1 MHRRDFCKETLLAGA
16 AMAGA
21 PLLGLANTPG
31 QFPLTPGQSPLIRDL
46 SPRTP
51 LMGNRFVTLCIM
63 IRTSP
68 WEVSR
73 DVKLINRDEY
83 FAHTLEVVRN
93 MREAFAKHNPTGRLT
108 WGFTLNALEDK
119 RPHYVDIRKYVVDC
133 QQRYGDEVSYFPG
146 YFPAMYLP
154 RERVNREMSEA
165 IQTISGMVGQGYR
178 PDAIMGGFLSANN
191 LAYLAEKENIHVAH
205 AVIWSQHDVDGG
217 GADGS
222 ISYPYYPSKEH
233 FCKPAQGKAVQA
245 NATPGST
252 DFIDCVSLDGWS
264 VDFLNATV
272 SGGIRGTTPYNGAS
286 SRRGVGPIESYGE
299 WGLDIG
305 NLSVMHTQSLHFDRG
320 FELNGFGWIP
330 NIWEAALAKIPERQ
344 NDWWDDTFA
353 YRMMERWVGSTVKR
367 WPDVKF
373 VTFGEY
379 GEIWRRHF
387 QNNDPLNYRF
397 EEKGLGIGSSWGN
410 EEIRWFMNKDYRL
423 ALLRNWQKNTP
434 EMVIDFT
441 RYDLPAKEPAD
452 PSPEHPA
459 KDWSLMN
466 RINQKGLRPQ
476 DKPVLITEL
485 TSDEKALI
493 SRHHP
498 ELII

>member
-1 MHRRDFCKETLLAGA
+1 MQRREFCKNALLTGA
-16 AMAGA
+16 ALSGSSLLNAANLFGA
-21 PLLGLANTPG
+21 QPGLQA
-31 QFPLTPGQSPLIRDL
+31 
-46 SPRTP
+46 TP

-73 DVKLINRDEY
+73 DVKLIDRDES
-83 FAHTLEVVRN
+83 FAHTLAVVRN
-93 MREAFAKHNPTGRLT
+93 LRNAFAKNNPHGRLT
-108 WGFTLNALEDK
+108 WGFTLPALEDK
-119 RPHYVDIRKYVVDC
+119 RPNYVDIRKYVIEC
-133 QQRYGDEVSYFPG
+133 QQKYGDEISYFPG

-154 RERVNREMSEA
+154 RERVNRDMSEA
-165 IQTISGMVGQGYR
+165 IQIIAHLAGGKYR
-178 PDAIMGGFLSANN
+178 PDCIMGGFLSADN
-191 LAYLAEKENIHVAH
+191 LAYLAEKENIHAAH
-205 AVIWSQHDVDGG
+205 AVIWSQHEVDGG

-222 ISYPYYPSKEH
+222 LSYPYYPSREH
-233 FCKPAQGKAVQA
+233 FCKPAQGK
-245 NATPGST
+245 S

-272 SGGIRGTTPYNGAS
+272 SGGVQGTNIYNGAS

-299 WGLDIG
+299 WGIEMG
-305 NLSVMHTQSLHFDRG
+305 NLSVMHTQSIHFDRG

-344 NDWWDDTFA
+344 HSWWDDTFA
-353 YRMMERWVGSTVKR
+353 FRAMEKWITSTVQQ

-379 GEIWRRHF
+379 GQIFRQHF
-387 QNNDPLNYRF
+387 QNNDPINYRF

-410 EEIRWFMNKDYRL
+410 EEIRWFMNKEFRL
-423 ALLRNWQKNTP
+423 ALLKNWHKKTP
-434 EMVIDFT
+434 EKVIDFT

-452 PSPEHPA
+452 PSPDKPV

-466 RINQKGLRPQ
+466 RINQKELRPQ
-476 DKPVLITEL
+476 DTPVAIHEL
-485 TSDEKALI
+485 SDEEKALI
-493 SRHHP
+493 YKHYP
-498 ELII
+498 ELS

>member
-1 MHRRDFCKETLLAGA
+1 MHRRDFCKDALLSGA
-16 AMAGA
+16 ALTAA
-21 PLLGLANTPG
+21 PLFKATDVSGSRQG
-31 QFPLTPGQSPLIRDL
+31 SDL
-46 SPRTP
+46 TP

-93 MREAFAKHNPTGRLT
+93 MRNAFAKNNPTGRLT
-108 WGFTLNALEDK
+108 WGFTLNALEDR
-119 RPHYVDIRKYVVDC
+119 RPHYADIRKYVVEC
-133 QQRYGDEVSYFPG
+133 QQKYGDEVSYFPG

-154 RERVNREMSEA
+154 RERVNRELTEA
-165 IQTISGMVGQGYR
+165 IQTISGIVGRGYR
-178 PDAIMGGFLSANN
+178 PACIMGGFLSANN
-191 LAYLAEKENIHVAH
+191 LAYLAAKENIHVAH
-205 AVIWSQHDVDGG
+205 AVIWSQHEVDGG

-222 ISYPYYPSKEH
+222 LSYPYYPSREH
-233 FCKPAQGKAVQA
+233 FCKPAQGPA
-245 NATPGST
+245 

-272 SGGIRGTTPYNGAS
+272 SGGVRGTTPFNGAN

-344 NDWWDDTFA
+344 NQWWDETFA
-353 YRMMERWVGSTVKR
+353 YRAMEKWIGSTAKR

-373 VTFGEY
+373 ITFGEY
-379 GEIWRRHF
+379 GQIWRRHF
-387 QNNDPLNYRF
+387 RNNDLLNYRF

-410 EEIRWFMNKDYRL
+410 EEIRWFMNKDFRL
-423 ALLRNWQKNTP
+423 ALLRNWHKNTP

-441 RYDLPAKEPAD
+441 RYDLKAQEPAD
-452 PSPEHPA
+452 PSPEKPA

-476 DKPVLITEL
+476 DTPVLITDLNVEER
-485 TSDEKALI
+485 TLI
-493 SRHHP
+493 NRHYP
-498 ELII
+498 ELSL

>member
-1 MHRRDFCKETLLAGA
+1 MRRRDFCKDALLTGA
-16 AMAGA
+16 AVASGFPILKA
-21 PLLGLANTPG
+21 SGTSIPAKTAASLL
-31 QFPLTPGQSPLIRDL
+31 
-46 SPRTP
+46 
-51 LMGNRFVTLCIM
+51 GNRFVTLCIM

-73 DVKLINRDEY
+73 DVKLINRDES
-83 FAHTLEVVRN
+83 FAHTLEVVSK
-93 MREAFAKHNPTGRLT
+93 MREAFAKNNPHGRLT
-108 WGFTLNALEDK
+108 WGFTLNALEDR
-119 RPHYVDIRKYVVDC
+119 RPNYVDIRKYVVEC
-133 QQRYGDEVSYFPG
+133 QQRYGDEVTYFPG

-154 RERVNREMSEA
+154 RERVNREMTEA
-165 IQTISGMVGQGYR
+165 IHTISAMVGKGYR
-178 PDAIMGGFLSANN
+178 PECIMGGFLSANN
-191 LAYLAEKENIHVAH
+191 LAYLAEKEKIHVAH
-205 AVIWSQHDVDGG
+205 SVIWSQHEVDGG

-222 ISYPYYPSKEH
+222 LSYPYYPSREH
-233 FCKPAQGKAVQA
+233 FCKPAQD
-245 NATPGST
+245 SS

-272 SGGIRGTTPYNGAS
+272 SGGVRGTTPYNGAA

-305 NLSVMHTQSLHFDRG
+305 NLSVMHTQSIHFDRG

-344 NDWWDDTFA
+344 NDWWDDNFV
-353 YRMMERWVGSTVKR
+353 YRMMERWVGSTLKR

-379 GEIWRRHF
+379 GNIWRNHF
-387 QNNDPLNYRF
+387 QNNEAVNYRF

-410 EEIRWFMNKDYRL
+410 EEIRWFMNKDFRL
-423 ALLRNWQKNTP
+423 ALLKNWHKNTP

-441 RYDLPAKEPAD
+441 RYDLKAIEPAD
-452 PSPEHPA
+452 PTPEKPV

-476 DKPVLITEL
+476 DNPILITQL
-485 TSDEKALI
+485 SDEEKG
-493 SRHHP
+493 
-498 ELII
+498 IIHKYYPDLLK

>member
-1 MHRRDFCKETLLAGA
+1 MHRRDFYKETLLAGA
-16 AMAGA
+16 AIAGA
-21 PLLGLANTPG
+21 PLLGLTN
-31 QFPLTPGQSPLIRDL
+31 TPGQSPLTPQL
-46 SPRTP
+46 SPPTS

-83 FAHTLEVVRN
+83 FAHTLEVARG
-93 MREAFAKHNPTGRLT
+93 MREAFAKHNPDGRLT

-119 RPHYVDIRKYVVDC
+119 RPNYVDIRKYVVEC

-165 IQTISGMVGQGYR
+165 IQTISAMVGKGYR
-178 PDAIMGGFLSANN
+178 PDAIMGGFLSADN

-233 FCKPAQGKAVQA
+233 FCKPAQGRVPQGNTA
-245 NATPGST
+245 PGST

-272 SGGIRGTTPYNGAS
+272 SGGLRGTTPYNGAS

-330 NIWEAALAKIPERQ
+330 NIWEAALARIPERQ
-344 NDWWDDTFA
+344 NDWWDDNFA
-353 YRMMERWVGSTVKR
+353 NKMMERWVGSTLKR

-379 GEIWRRHF
+379 GQIWRRHF
-387 QNNDPLNYRF
+387 QDNDLLSYRF

-410 EEIRWFMNKDYRL
+410 EEIRWFMNKEFRL
-423 ALLRNWQKNTP
+423 ALLRNWHKNTP

-452 PSPEHPA
+452 PSPDKPA

-476 DKPVLITEL
+476 DKPVLITEF
-485 TSDEKALI
+485 TNEEKALI
-493 SRHHP
+493 HKHCP
-498 ELII
+498 DLVT

>member
-1 MHRRDFCKETLLAGA
+1 MHRRDFYKETLLAGA
-16 AMAGA
+16 AIAGA
-21 PLLGLANTPG
+21 PLLELASKPDRSPPT
-31 QFPLTPGQSPLIRDL
+31 PLI
-46 SPRTP
+46 
-51 LMGNRFVTLCIM
+51 GGRFVTLCIM

-83 FAHTLEVVRN
+83 FAHTPEVVRN

-165 IQTISGMVGQGYR
+165 IQTIAGMVGRGYR

-233 FCKPAQGKAVQA
+233 FCKPAQGKAL
-245 NATPGST
+245 PSHRGST

-305 NLSVMHTQSLHFDRG
+305 NLSVMYTQSLHFDRG

-387 QNNDPLNYRF
+387 QDNDALNYRF

-410 EEIRWFMNKDYRL
+410 EEIRWFMNKDFRL
-423 ALLRNWQKNTP
+423 ALLRNWHKNTP

-441 RYDLPAKEPAD
+441 RYDLPAREPLD

-485 TSDEKALI
+485 TNDEKAFI
-493 SRHHP
+493 ARHHP
-498 ELII
+498 ELIN

>member
-1 MHRRDFCKETLLAGA
+1 MQRRDFCKDTLLSGA
-16 AMAGA
+16 A
-21 PLLGLANTPG
+21 LAT
-31 QFPLTPGQSPLIRDL
+31 SPLIKATANSRFHDA
-46 SPRTP
+46 STPTP

-83 FAHTLEVVRN
+83 FAHTPEVARN
-93 MREAFAKHNPTGRLT
+93 MRNAFAKNNPNGRLT
-108 WGFTLNALEDK
+108 WGFTLNALEDR
-119 RPHYVDIRKYVVDC
+119 RPNYVDIRKYVVEC
-133 QQRYGDEVSYFPG
+133 QQKYGDEVSYFPG

-154 RERVNREMSEA
+154 RERVNREMTEA
-165 IQTISGMVGQGYR
+165 IQTISGMVGRGYR
-178 PDAIMGGFLSANN
+178 PDCIMGGFLSANN

-222 ISYPYYPSKEH
+222 LSYPYYPSKEH
-233 FCKPAQGKAVQA
+233 FCKPAHG
-245 NATPGST
+245 PG

-272 SGGIRGTTPYNGAS
+272 SGGIRGTTPFNGAA

-305 NLSVMHTQSLHFDRG
+305 NLSVMYTQSLHFDRG

-330 NIWEAALAKIPERQ
+330 NIWEAALVKIPERQ
-344 NDWWDDTFA
+344 NEWWDDTFA
-353 YRMMERWVGSTVKR
+353 YRAMERWVGSTVKR

-373 VTFGEY
+373 ITFGEY

-387 QNNDPLNYRF
+387 PSNDPLNYRF
-397 EEKGLGIGSSWGN
+397 EEKGLGIGNSWGN
-410 EEIRWFMNKDYRL
+410 QEIRWFMNKDFRL
-423 ALLRNWQKNTP
+423 ALLRNWHKNEP
-434 EMVIDFT
+434 EKVIDLT
-441 RYDLPAKEPAD
+441 RYDLPAHEPAD
-452 PSPEHPA
+452 PSPEKPA

-466 RINQKGLRPQ
+466 RMNQKGLRPQ
-476 DKPVLITEL
+476 DKPVLITDLQE
-485 TSDEKALI
+485 EEQALI
-493 SRHHP
+493 HKHYP
-498 ELII
+498 GLF

>member
-1 MHRRDFCKETLLAGA
+1 MHRRDFYKETLLAGA
-16 AMAGA
+16 AIAGA
-21 PLLGLANTPG
+21 PLLDFAGNPH
-31 QFPLTPGQSPLIRDL
+31 QS
-46 SPRTP
+46 SPTP

-73 DVKLINRDEY
+73 DVKLINRDEG

-93 MREAFAKHNPTGRLT
+93 MRNAFAKNNPSGRLT
-108 WGFTLNALEDK
+108 WGFTLNALEDR
-119 RPHYVDIRKYVVDC
+119 RPNYVDIRKYVIDC
-133 QQRYGDEVSYFPG
+133 QRQYRDEVSYFPG

-165 IQTISGMVGQGYR
+165 IQIISGMVGRGYR

-191 LAYLAEKENIHVAH
+191 LAYLAEKENIRVAH
-205 AVIWSQHDVDGG
+205 SVIWSQHAVDGG

-233 FCKPAQGKAVQA
+233 FCKPAQGRVPQG
-245 NATPGST
+245 NAAPGST

-272 SGGIRGTTPYNGAS
+272 SGGITGTTPYNGAS

-330 NIWEAALAKIPERQ
+330 NIWEAALVKIPERQ
-344 NDWWDDTFA
+344 NDWWDDSFA
-353 YRMMERWVGSTVKR
+353 YKMIERWVGSTLQR

-379 GEIWRRHF
+379 GLAWRQHF
-387 QNNDPLNYRF
+387 ANNDMLNYRF

-410 EEIRWFMNKDYRL
+410 EEIRWFMNKDFRL
-423 ALLRNWQKNTP
+423 ALLRNWHKNTP

-441 RYDLPAKEPAD
+441 RYDLPAREPLD

-485 TSDEKALI
+485 TNDEKAFI
-493 SRHHP
+493 ARHHP
-498 ELII
+498 ELIN

>member
-1 MHRRDFCKETLLAGA
+1 MQRRDFCKNTLLAGA
-16 AMAGA
+16 GLGA
-21 PLLGLANTPG
+21 TPLLNSFGGPSVKAGLL
-31 QFPLTPGQSPLIRDL
+31 PLTPGPM
-46 SPRTP
+46 P
-51 LMGNRFVTLCIM
+51 LMGGRFVTLCIM

-73 DVKLINRDEY
+73 DVKLINRDEG
-83 FAHTLEVVRN
+83 FAHTLEVVRS
-93 MREAFAKHNPTGRLT
+93 MREAFAKNNPAGRLT

-119 RPHYVDIRKYVVDC
+119 RPNYVDIRKYVVEC
-133 QQRYGDEVSYFPG
+133 QQKYGDEVSYFPG

-165 IQTISGMVGQGYR
+165 IAEITQLVGGSYR
-178 PDAIMGGFLSANN
+178 PDCIMGGFLSANN
-191 LAYLAEKENIHVAH
+191 LAYLASKENIHVAH
-205 AVIWSQHDVDGG
+205 AVIWSQHEVDGG

-222 ISYPYYPSKEH
+222 LSYPYYPSTQH
-233 FCKPAQGKAVQA
+233 FCKPAQDAG
-245 NATPGST
+245 

-272 SGGIRGTTPYNGAS
+272 SGGIRGTTPFNGAA

-305 NLSVMHTQSLHFDRG
+305 DWSVQYTQSLHFDRG

-344 NDWWDDTFA
+344 NPWWDDTFA
-353 YRMMERWVGSTVKR
+353 YRAMERWVGSTLRR
-367 WPDVKF
+367 WPDVRF

-379 GEIWRRHF
+379 GRAFREHF
-387 QNNDPLNYRF
+387 RSNSALNYRF

-410 EEIRWFMNKDYRL
+410 EEIRWFMNKDFRL
-423 ALLRNWQKNTP
+423 ALLRNWHRGTP

-441 RYDLPAKEPAD
+441 RYDLPAHEPAD
-452 PSPEHPA
+452 PSPARPA

-476 DKPVLITEL
+476 DKPV
-485 TSDEKALI
+485 SI
-493 SRHHP
+493 SQLSGEERGMIGRWYP
-498 ELII
+498 ELVG

>member
-1 MHRRDFCKETLLAGA
+1 MHRRDFCKDALLTGAALAGDSVLKA
-16 AMAGA
+16 AN
-21 PLLGLANTPG
+21 LLGQGMPPA
-31 QFPLTPGQSPLIRDL
+31 S
-46 SPRTP
+46 

-93 MREAFAKHNPTGRLT
+93 MREAFGKNNPNGRLT

-119 RPHYVDIRKYVVDC
+119 RPHYVDIRKYVVEC
-133 QQRYGDEVSYFPG
+133 QQKYGDEVSYFPG

-154 RERVNREMSEA
+154 RERVNREMTEA
-165 IQTISGMVGQGYR
+165 IQTISGMVGKGYR
-178 PDAIMGGFLSANN
+178 PDCIMGGFLSANN
-191 LAYLAEKENIHVAH
+191 LAYLAEKEKIHAAH
-205 AVIWSQHDVDGG
+205 AVIWSQHEVDGV

-222 ISYPYYPSKEH
+222 LSYPYYPSKEH
-233 FCKPAQGKAVQA
+233 FCKPAQRDG
-245 NATPGST
+245 

-272 SGGIRGTTPYNGAS
+272 SGGVSGTTPYNGAA

-305 NLSVMHTQSLHFDRG
+305 HLSVMHTQSLHFDRG
-320 FELNGFGWIP
+320 FALNGFGWIP

-353 YRMMERWVGSTVKR
+353 YRMMERWVGSTLKR
-367 WPDVKF
+367 WPDVRF

-379 GEIWRRHF
+379 GKLWRSHF
-387 QNNDPLNYRF
+387 QNNDAVNYRF

-410 EEIRWFMNKDYRL
+410 EEIRWFMNKEFRL
-423 ALLRNWQKNTP
+423 ALLRNWHKKTP
-434 EMVIDFT
+434 EMVIDLT
-441 RYDLPAKEPAD
+441 RYDLKAIEPSD
-452 PSPEHPA
+452 PSPEKPV

-476 DKPVLITEL
+476 DKPILITEL
-485 TSDEKALI
+485 SNEEKTLI
-493 SRHHP
+493 NKYYP
-498 ELII
+498 ELLK

>member
-1 MHRRDFCKETLLAGA
+1 MERRDFCKDALLTGA
-16 AMAGA
+16 VIVGS
-21 PLLGLANTPG
+21 PLLKATDVFGLQRISGSTH
-31 QFPLTPGQSPLIRDL
+31 L
-46 SPRTP
+46 P

-73 DVKLINRDEY
+73 DVKLINRDES
-83 FAHTLEVVRN
+83 FAHTLDVVRN
-93 MREAFAKHNPTGRLT
+93 LRNAFAKNNPNGRLT

-119 RPHYVDIRKYVVDC
+119 RPNYIDIRQYVVEC
-133 QQRYGDEVSYFPG
+133 QQKYGDEVSYFPG

-165 IQTISGMVGQGYR
+165 IQAISGMVGGGYR
-178 PDAIMGGFLSANN
+178 PDCIMGGFLSAGN

-205 AVIWSQHDVDGG
+205 SVIWSQHEVDGG

-222 ISYPYYPSKEH
+222 LSYPYYPSREH
-233 FCKPAQGKAVQA
+233 FCKPAQGK
-245 NATPGST
+245 S

-272 SGGIRGTTPYNGAS
+272 SAGVAGTTPYNGAS

-330 NIWEAALAKIPERQ
+330 NIWEAALAKIPERP
-344 NDWWDDTFA
+344 NEWWDDTFV
-353 YRMMERWVGSTVKR
+353 YRAMERWIGSTLKQ
-367 WPDVKF
+367 WPDVRF
-373 VTFGEY
+373 ITFGEY
-379 GEIWRRHF
+379 GQIWRQHF
-387 QNNDPLNYRF
+387 LNNDSLNYRF

-410 EEIRWFMNKDYRL
+410 EQIRWFMNKEFRL
-423 ALLRNWQKNTP
+423 ALLKNWHKNTP
-434 EMVIDFT
+434 EKVIDFT
-441 RYDLPAKEPAD
+441 RYDRKAKEPDD
-452 PSPEHPA
+452 PSPAKPT

-476 DKPVLITEL
+476 DKPLLITEL
-485 TSDEKALI
+485 NDEEKALI
-493 SRHHP
+493 YKYYPSLFRHDNA
-498 ELII
+498 

>member
-1 MHRRDFCKETLLAGA
+1 MQRRDFYKNTLLTGAGVA
-16 AMAGA
+16 AA
-21 PLLGLANTPG
+21 PLLNAFGGAVTPADSAR
-31 QFPLTPGQSPLIRDL
+31 LTPGPIQ
-46 SPRTP
+46 

-73 DVKLINRDEY
+73 DVKLINRDEG
-83 FAHTLEVVRN
+83 FAHTLEVVRK
-93 MREAFAKHNPTGRLT
+93 MREAFAANNPGGRLT

-119 RPHYVDIRKYVVDC
+119 RPNYADIRKYVVEC
-133 QQRYGDEVSYFPG
+133 QQKYGDEVSYFPG

-165 IQTISGMVGQGYR
+165 IAEISQLVGGGYR
-178 PDAIMGGFLSANN
+178 PDCIMGGFLSAAN

-205 AVIWSQHDVDGG
+205 AVIWSQHEVDGG

-222 ISYPYYPSKEH
+222 LSYPYYPSTQH
-233 FCKPAQGKAVQA
+233 FCKPAQGSA
-245 NATPGST
+245 

-272 SGGIRGTTPYNGAS
+272 SGGIRGTTPYNGAA

-305 NLSVMHTQSLHFDRG
+305 DLSVQYTQSLHFDRG

-344 NDWWDDTFA
+344 NPWWDDTFA
-353 YRMMERWVGSTVKR
+353 YRAMSRWVGSTLRR

-379 GEIWRRHF
+379 GRIFRQHF
-387 QNNDPLNYRF
+387 SSNAALNYRF

-410 EEIRWFMNKDYRL
+410 EEIRWFMNKDFRL
-423 ALLRNWQKNTP
+423 ALLRNWHRNTP

-441 RYDLPAKEPAD
+441 RYDLPAHEPAD
-452 PSPEHPA
+452 PSPARPA

-476 DKPVLITEL
+476 DKPVLISAL
-485 TSDEKALI
+485 ADDEKALI
-493 SRHHP
+493 GRHYP
-498 ELII
+498 ELVG